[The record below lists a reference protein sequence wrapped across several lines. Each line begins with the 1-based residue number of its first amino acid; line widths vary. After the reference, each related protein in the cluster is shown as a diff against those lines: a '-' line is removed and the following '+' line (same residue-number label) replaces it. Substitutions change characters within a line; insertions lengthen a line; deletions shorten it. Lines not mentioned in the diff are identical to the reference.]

1 MTPPLRPTLAQ
12 LRLFLAVVHAG
23 GFGEAA
29 ADLGMS
35 QSSVSEGVAGLER
48 ALNAR
53 LLRRGP
59 AGATLTEAGAR
70 AQEHAERAV
79 QAAGDLLSAVQ
90 DTGNLN
96 GLLRIA
102 SPRSVATHLL
112 PPVLA
117 AFRARHPGVQFQI
130 LDADHTLV
138 SPFGGSNTGSGEAM
152 LMSGQADIGILHQ
165 PVHGSLLT
173 WTFYQDDYVLVV
185 PEVRGQS
192 EMGRTGTGQAT
203 WADITGHVLMLPS
216 AGDNCNILVHSYLR
230 EYHQDV
236 PPVIEVE
243 NDSVTLGMVAHGL
256 GHAILPR
263 LAVLPLPAGL
273 RLLRLPT
280 TLRRT
285 LSVAV
290 MPARASL
297 PIIAAMT
304 ESLRFESLGH
314 RPLGVEDTSGPE
326 VTDISG
332 RVRAAELPDFSRS

>member
-1 MTPPLRPTLAQ
+1 MTPSVRPTLAQ
-12 LRLFLAVVHAG
+12 LRLFLAVVRAG

-35 QSSVSEGVAGLER
+35 QSSVSEGVASLER
-48 ALNAR
+48 ALDAR

-70 AQEHAERAV
+70 ALEHAERAV

-130 LDADHTLV
+130 LDADHTLAAP
-138 SPFGGSNTGSGEAM
+138 SGSSGEAM

-185 PEVRGQS
+185 PEAHVR
-192 EMGRTGTGQAT
+192 TATGQAT
-203 WADITGHVLMLPS
+203 WADITDHVLMLPS

-230 EYHQDV
+230 EYHQEV

-263 LAVLPLPAGL
+263 LAVLPLPTGL

-280 TLRRT
+280 ALQRT

-290 MPARASL
+290 VPARASL

-304 ESLRFESLGH
+304 ESLRHRTLG
-314 RPLGVEDTSGPE
+314 SGE
-326 VTDISG
+326 ASG
-332 RVRAAELPDFSRS
+332 GAAHLPADVLPAVRLVSGAVAEIPDFSKP

>member
-1 MTPPLRPTLAQ
+1 MNPSLRPTLAQ

-35 QSSVSEGVAGLER
+35 QSSVSEGVASLER
-48 ALNAR
+48 ALDAR

-70 AQEHAERAV
+70 ALEHAERAV

-90 DTGNLN
+90 DTGNLS

-102 SPRSVATHLL
+102 SPRSAATHLL

-117 AFRARHPGVQFQI
+117 AFRARHPGVRFQI
-130 LDADHTLV
+130 LDTDHMLA
-138 SPFGGSNTGSGEAM
+138 SPSGSTFEAM

-185 PEVRGQS
+185 PEAYGS
-192 EMGRTGTGQAT
+192 AGNAGNAGSTGTAGSAQAT
-203 WADITGHVLMLPS
+203 WSDITGHVLMLPS
-216 AGDNCNILVHSYLR
+216 AGDTCNILVHSYLR
-230 EYHQDV
+230 EYHQEV

-273 RLLRLPT
+273 RLMRLPT

-304 ESLRFESLGH
+304 ESLRRRTPGVDEGSDTPATALAAAP
-314 RPLGVEDTSGPE
+314 RPAGG
-326 VTDISG
+326 
-332 RVRAAELPDFSRS
+332 LPDFSTL

>member
-1 MTPPLRPTLAQ
+1 MTSLPRPTLAQ
-12 LRLFLAVVHAG
+12 LRLFLAVVKAG

-29 ADLGMS
+29 AELGMS

-48 ALNAR
+48 ALDTR

-59 AGATLTEAGAR
+59 AGTTLTEAGSR
-70 AQEHAERAV
+70 ALGHAERAV

-102 SPRSVATHLL
+102 APRSVATHLL

-117 AFRARHPGVQFQI
+117 AFRARHPGVRFQI
-130 LDADHTLV
+130 LDADHTLT
-138 SPFGGSNTGSGEAM
+138 SPSGGSGSTVSTNTGSGEAM

-165 PVHGSLLT
+165 PVHGSLLI

-185 PEVRGQS
+185 PEGY
-192 EMGRTGTGQAT
+192 GRTGSPQAT

-230 EYHQDV
+230 EYHQEV

-280 TLRRT
+280 SLRRT

-290 MPARASL
+290 LPARASL

-304 ESLRFESLGH
+304 ESLRLGSLGH
-314 RPLGVEDTSGPE
+314 RPLGAEEPAGPAAA
-326 VTDISG
+326 G
-332 RVRAAELPDFSRS
+332 RLQAAERSDFSGS

>member
-1 MTPPLRPTLAQ
+1 MTAPLRPTLAQ

-35 QSSVSEGVAGLER
+35 QSSVSEGVASLER
-48 ALNAR
+48 ALDAR

-70 AQEHAERAV
+70 ALQHAERAV

-96 GLLRIA
+96 GLLRVA

-117 AFRARHPGVQFQI
+117 AFRARHPGVRFQI
-130 LDADHTLV
+130 LDADHTLS
-138 SPFGGSNTGSGEAM
+138 SPSGSSGESM

-185 PEVRGQS
+185 PETHGQS
-192 EMGRTGTGQAT
+192 QTGRTGTGQAVTGQAT

-273 RLLRLPT
+273 RLLKLPT

-304 ESLRFESLGH
+304 ESLRH
-314 RPLGVEDTSGPE
+314 RPLGAEETSGPAA
-326 VTDISG
+326 TDRSG
-332 RVRAAELPDFSRS
+332 RGQAVELPDFSRS

>member
-1 MTPPLRPTLAQ
+1 MTPPPRPTLAQ
-12 LRLFLAVVHAG
+12 LRLFLAVVRAG

-48 ALNAR
+48 TLEAR

-59 AGATLTEAGAR
+59 AGTTLTDAGSR
-70 AQEHAERAV
+70 ALHHAERAV
-79 QAAGDLLSAVQ
+79 QAVEDLLSAVQ
-90 DTGNLN
+90 DTEHLS

-102 SPRSVATHLL
+102 APRSVATHLL

-130 LDADHTLV
+130 LDAEHTLA
-138 SPFGGSNTGSGEAM
+138 SASGGSGEAM
-152 LMSGQADIGILHQ
+152 LLSGQADIGVLHQ

-185 PEVRGQS
+185 PQAHGQAGAKS
-192 EMGRTGTGQAT
+192 IQTPSGQAT
-203 WADITGHVLMLPS
+203 WADITDHVLMLPS
-216 AGDNCNILVHSYLR
+216 AGDTCNTLVHSYLR
-230 EYHQDV
+230 EYHQEM

-243 NDSVTLGMVAHGL
+243 NDSVTLSMVAHGL

-263 LAVLPLPAGL
+263 LAVVPLPAGL

-290 MPARASL
+290 LPARASL

-304 ESLRFESLGH
+304 ESLRH
-314 RPLGVEDTSGPE
+314 RVPGAEEASGTPA
-326 VTDISG
+326 VGTPA
-332 RVRAAELPDFSRS
+332 V